1 MADYRAQDAA
11 QKNETRDTVSGIV
24 DSIIYQNE
32 ENGYTV
38 CEIEDT
44 TGAPVTLAGIIP
56 YLTEGDKITAAGAWV
71 THPQYGRQFRVDSYE
86 KVLPAEEGDIL
97 RYLASGAIKGIG
109 PRTAQRI
116 VDKFGTDS
124 FEVISDHPDWLTD
137 IPGITAKKA
146 TDISERFRSMSGAR
160 AVMMFCRDFFT
171 PQTAMKI
178 YKRWGG
184 SAVDRIREN
193 PYRLCEEFWG
203 IGFNRADQIAMHLG
217 LAPDS
222 DERVLHAAVYVLRS
236 EAARSGHTCLPQT
249 ELVRCTR
256 DLLFGEE
263 ATEEN
268 AAAVSAAVERGI
280 ELLKLI
286 PCRRQDGE
294 QLVFDPRYYTA
305 ETYAAAKLKEI
316 RRLTPQISRA
326 DAVRLI
332 EKTEAQ
338 SGIEYAA
345 AQKEALLAAI
355 SEGVMILTGGPGTGK
370 TTIIKGLISIFTS
383 LDYDIALAAPTGRA
397 AKRMSEATSYEAKTI
412 HRLLEMDFSEETEPH
427 FLRGSENPLDADV
440 LIIDEASM
448 IDSLLLESLLRA
460 AKRGTRLILI
470 GDADQLPS
478 VGAGNVLGDIIA
490 SGVFT
495 TVRLTEIFRQ
505 GNESLIITNAHRINE
520 GLMPILDRRDADFF
534 FLRRTT
540 EEGIRDTVI
549 DLVVNRL
556 PRSYGEEIRDRI
568 QVLTP
573 SKKGLSGT
581 DTLNPGLQAALNP
594 PAPRKGEHRSRDRVF
609 RVGDRVMQ
617 TKNNYQI
624 EWETA
629 LGDSGMGIYNGDI
642 GTITGFDAEE
652 HVFEVRFDER
662 VCRLD
667 FEQLDELDHAY
678 AITVH
683 KSQGSEYPVVILP
696 LYDCAPMLL
705 SRNLLYTAVS
715 RASKMVILVGREQ
728 VLAQMVANNRHFIR
742 CTMLEE
748 FLRGE

>member
-11 QKNETRDTVSGIV
+11 QKNETQDTVSGIV

-44 TGAPVTLAGIIP
+44 AGEPVTLAGIIP
-56 YLTEGDKITAAGAWV
+56 YLTDGDKITAAGAWV

-146 TDISERFRSMSGAR
+146 ADISERFRSMSGAR

-184 SAVDRIREN
+184 AAVDRIREN

-203 IGFNRADQIAMHLG
+203 IGFTRADQIAMHLG

-236 EAARSGHTCLPQT
+236 EATRSGHTCLPLS
-249 ELVRCTR
+249 ELVHCTI
-256 DLLFGEE
+256 DLLFGEA
-263 ATEEN
+263 ATAEN
-268 AAAVSAAVERGI
+268 AAAVSSAVERGI

-286 PCRRQDGE
+286 PCTRRDGE
-294 QLVFDPRYYTA
+294 RLVFEPRYYTA

-316 RRLTPQISRA
+316 RRLTPQIAKA

-345 AQKEALLAAI
+345 AQKEALLSAL

-383 LDYDIALAAPTGRA
+383 LDYNIALAAPTGRA

-412 HRLLEMDFSEETEPH
+412 HRLLEMDFSEDTEPH
-427 FLRGSENPLDADV
+427 FLRTAENPLDADV

-448 IDSLLLESLLRA
+448 IDVLLLESLLRA
-460 AKRGTRLILI
+460 AKRGARLILI

-490 SGVFT
+490 SGIFT

-505 GNESLIITNAHRINE
+505 GSESLIITNAHRINE
-520 GLMPILDRRDADFF
+520 GLMPVLDRRDADFF

-549 DLVVNRL
+549 DLVANRL

-568 QVLTP
+568 QVL
-573 SKKGLSGT
+573 
-581 DTLNPGLQAALNP
+581 
-594 PAPRKGEHRSRDRVF
+594 
-609 RVGDRVMQ
+609 
-617 TKNNYQI
+617 
-624 EWETA
+624 
-629 LGDSGMGIYNGDI
+629 
-642 GTITGFDAEE
+642 
-652 HVFEVRFDER
+652 
-662 VCRLD
+662 
-667 FEQLDELDHAY
+667 
-678 AITVH
+678 
-683 KSQGSEYPVVILP
+683 
-696 LYDCAPMLL
+696 
-705 SRNLLYTAVS
+705 
-715 RASKMVILVGREQ
+715 
-728 VLAQMVANNRHFIR
+728 
-742 CTMLEE
+742 
-748 FLRGE
+748 